1 MEKTYRT
8 LTNLIHHLASFTDDN
23 KSDIHD
29 NLRDCKFRNIVWFEI
44 FANKFKA
51 KSSYLLH
58 LDICSYQKNFEY
70 FSIPLKKLNK
80 NFNVIGITEPKVKS
94 NQFVQVMLF
103 CLTFFYRT
111 TTHWNISSWSSPIY
125 NSKIFLS
132 TKNWFEH
139 LGFW

>member
-44 FANKFKA
+44 FANKFKT

-80 NFNVIGITEPKVKS
+80 NFDVIGITEPKVKS
-94 NQFVQVMLF
+94 NQFVQEMLF
-103 CLTFFYRT
+103 CLTFFIELPPTEISAAEALLYITQRYFYRPRT
-111 TTHWNISSWSSPIY
+111 DLNI
-125 NSKIFLS
+125 
-132 TKNWFEH
+132 
-139 LGFW
+139 